1 MSAVLLLPT
10 RAEIWKVGMTAF
22 LIALVVLVSTVAVL
36 NLLLTV
42 GVIRRLRQH
51 TEQLADLPAMGP
63 PQDIMIGAGER
74 VGEFAATTTDG
85 EPVSRELLSGQTLV
99 GVLSPDC
106 SACRERLPEFIAH
119 AQVYP
124 GGRGQVLAVV
134 AGEPEQV
141 QPYRD
146 QLAPVARVVI
156 EPPMDGP
163 ISTALK
169 VQGFPTFAVL
179 DATGT
184 VVDGGSDLHQLPV
197 VSPAAA

>member
-1 MSAVLLLPT
+1 
-10 RAEIWKVGMTAF
+10 MTAF
-22 LIALVVLVSTVAVL
+22 LIALVVLVGTVAVL

-42 GVIRRLRQH
+42 GVIRRLRDH
-51 TEQLADLPAMGP
+51 SEKLANLHGFGEPAP
-63 PQDIMIGAGER
+63 PMMIGAGER
-74 VGEFAATTTDG
+74 VGDFAATTSDG

-106 SACRERLPEFIAH
+106 SACKERLPEFIAH
-119 AQVYP
+119 ARVYP

-134 AGEPEQV
+134 AGEPEQI

-179 DATGT
+179 DSTGT
-184 VVDGGSDLHQLPV
+184 VVGGGSDLDQLPV